1 MKILHIA
8 NEFGLDAVG
17 GATEAASRRFMEDVT
32 KGDEAMFLCAECKM
46 KQVPPN
52 VIIAGGPFCRFLKWY
67 VLRRVMRVV
76 GCPLDIS
83 LGIIPMGI
91 GNVLKRFAPD
101 RVCIHWIGKECLRY
115 EELARIS
122 CPVKFFLQ
130 DFHLLES
137 PAYRN
142 ETAWDRWVLRR
153 IRDVMSRLRVDFEA
167 PSQWAAEYLE
177 KILPSEA
184 VRIHPTKIDSV
195 FRLPTRKGP
204 ERCKGTDRKFRI
216 LFCCTGGR
224 RNPYKGFA
232 DLEKAVESLP
242 ETLRKNSEV
251 VVVGEDKLL
260 THVGLRDM
268 FYSVDCLAFP
278 SLRETQGLVKYE
290 ALACGVPVVAYN
302 RTACAEGIAHKVD
315 GYIAADGDVQDFA
328 RGLIWCSEARS
339 AA

>member
-52 VIIAGGPFCRFLKWY
+52 VIIAGGPFCRFLKRH
-67 VLRRVMRVV
+67 VLRRVMRAV

-91 GNVLKRFAPD
+91 GSVLKLFAPD
-101 RVCIHWIGKECLRY
+101 RVCVHWIGKECLRY

-122 CPVKFFLQ
+122 CPVTFFLH

-153 IRDVMSRLRVDFEA
+153 IRNVLSNLNVDFEA
-167 PSQWAAEYLE
+167 PSQWVAAYLE
-177 KILPSEA
+177 NILPNAA
-184 VRIHPTKIDSV
+184 VRIRPSKIDPI
-195 FRLPTRKGP
+195 FRLPTKN
-204 ERCKGTDRKFRI
+204 ESRCCKSANRKFRI
-216 LFCCTGGR
+216 LFSCTGGR
-224 RNPYKGFA
+224 RNPYKGYA
-232 DLEKAVESLP
+232 DLEKAIDLLP
-242 ETLRKNSEV
+242 EALRKNSEV

-260 THVGLRDM
+260 THVELRDM
-268 FYSVDCLAFP
+268 FYSADCLAFP

-290 ALACGVPVVAYN
+290 ALACGLPVVAYN